1 MQFYKPWIIT
11 ADQKHRIRQQ
21 RHDVEDTIERE
32 LDEFEVQREEHA
44 RKYGLEIQP
53 AERPA
58 SPMRQEPEKPSEAP
72 KQPGQEG
79 HAPEERPESRSSPE
93 REHHDESNDV
103 VVESGEDV
111 VIY

>member
-1 MQFYKPWIIT
+1 M
-11 ADQKHRIRQQ
+11 
-21 RHDVEDTIERE
+21 IERE
-32 LDEFEVQREEHA
+32 LDEFEARKEAHA

-53 AERPA
+53 AERRA
-58 SPMRQEPEKPSEAP
+58 SPEPAEVEKAPEPSGEREP
-72 KQPGQEG
+72 EG
-79 HAPEERPESRSSPE
+79 HAQEERPPSSPAPD